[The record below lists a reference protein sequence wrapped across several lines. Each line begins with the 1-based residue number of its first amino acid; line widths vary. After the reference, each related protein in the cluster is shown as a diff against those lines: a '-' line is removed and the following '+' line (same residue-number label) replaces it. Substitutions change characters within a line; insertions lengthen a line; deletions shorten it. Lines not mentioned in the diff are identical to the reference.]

1 MMQYG
6 EDKKLWRMKRILLSL
21 VSFFSYLGGMIA
33 FTMLSV
39 ILSAFMTLAV
49 CRLFGAQIGFSLPVY
64 AGLLFVLA
72 LFATA
77 FALFLNM
84 LFAQKV
90 TANMLGSA
98 LAVLASIISGGFY
111 EVAHEGGILDT
122 IASMLLTKAV
132 LQLSESLEAGLLFC
146 CGQVP
151 CLSRHS
157 LCSGCIKQ
165 PQIDSLT

>member
-1 MMQYG
+1 
-6 EDKKLWRMKRILLSL
+6 MKRILQSL

-90 TANMLGSA
+90 TANMLGKCTCCFWHPLSR
-98 LAVLASIISGGFY
+98 
-111 EVAHEGGILDT
+111 VAFMRWLMKEEFLDT
-122 IASMLLTKAV
+122 IASMLMTKAV
-132 LQLSESLEAGLLFC
+132 LQLSESLEAGLTAQAVEHLGFVLLWASALFIATLLV
-146 CGQVP
+146 QWM
-151 CLSRHS
+151 H
-157 LCSGCIKQ
+157 KTAA
-165 PQIDSLT
+165 D